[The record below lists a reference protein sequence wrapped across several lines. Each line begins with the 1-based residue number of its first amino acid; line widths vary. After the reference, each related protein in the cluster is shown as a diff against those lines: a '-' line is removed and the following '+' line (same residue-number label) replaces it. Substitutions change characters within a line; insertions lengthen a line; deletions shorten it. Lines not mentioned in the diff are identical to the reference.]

1 MKALGMCV
9 VAGVV
14 VAVVGGVAPQRV
26 KAAQVSS
33 AAPILVDDDKVQ
45 CPTAQ
50 FTSIQQAIN
59 SAPAGSVIRV
69 CPGTYVE
76 QLTINKTLRIEGEN
90 GAILIPSNMMGNGT
104 DPASG
109 EAIAAAIL
117 VENADNVEIEG
128 LIIDGSN
135 NGISGCAPDLRGV
148 EYQNASGSVEH
159 NAVRHFRLA
168 ASDAGC
174 QSGEAIEIDN
184 PSGANLNVRVG
195 SNSVW
200 DYQKNGITVNDTG
213 TTAEVV
219 RNVVT
224 GIGPTSGA
232 AQNGVQMGFGATG
245 SIRLNNI
252 SGNVWSPCVS
262 TTNCS
267 TNAAGILVFE
277 SNGVEIHK
285 NVLETNQIGI
295 FIGGDD
301 SRVELNE
308 VADSPV
314 LIGVAVVGNS
324 DAVVRN
330 IISHADQAGVYI
342 QGNDDRVR
350 ENEITDAGIGV
361 LKISGSTDTVIGG
374 NLFFATPIPVQDPAP
389 NRNMNSSPK
398 R

>member
-1 MKALGMCV
+1 METHMKALGMCV

-135 NGISGCAPDLRGV
+135 NGISGCGPDLRGV

-232 AQNGVQMGFGATG
+232 AQNGVQMGFDATG

-267 TNAAGILVFE
+267 TNRSE
-277 SNGVEIHK
+277 E
-285 NVLETNQIGI
+285 
-295 FIGGDD
+295 
-301 SRVELNE
+301 
-308 VADSPV
+308 
-314 LIGVAVVGNS
+314 
-324 DAVVRN
+324 
-330 IISHADQAGVYI
+330 
-342 QGNDDRVR
+342 
-350 ENEITDAGIGV
+350 
-361 LKISGSTDTVIGG
+361 
-374 NLFFATPIPVQDPAP
+374 
-389 NRNMNSSPK
+389 
-398 R
+398 